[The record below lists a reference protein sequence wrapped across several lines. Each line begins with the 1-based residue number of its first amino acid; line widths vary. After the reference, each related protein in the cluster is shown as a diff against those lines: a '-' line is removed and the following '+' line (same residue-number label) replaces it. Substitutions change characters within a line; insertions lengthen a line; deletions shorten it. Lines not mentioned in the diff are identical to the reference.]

1 MKACLSPSP
10 FFFWLEAQSTLDETG
25 RELRLTEN
33 TTRTTTPDTFLLI
46 VWHFGN
52 CDWIWKYL
60 ICFRSGEVILWP
72 CWGGMGG
79 RDWYLFLFVLL
90 WCEMQGGSVVSGLH
104 TRLMMGR
111 WEERKN
117 VGKRAK
123 RQWWETSVRDERERR
138 KEVKGKSGEDTMKG
152 EGSKKKERSK
162 VWRNKGS
169 LWRSTLISLGSPF
182 THTGVHAHT
191 HAHMHALKHAHM
203 HTHNPYKY
211 APRTHHTHFS
221 CPSWGGVK
229 KIFSFLV
236 TPHTP
241 TSTHIQRV
249 LLRWVLIR
257 SKGGGLLVISKQ
269 NKQNRRT

>member
-1 MKACLSPSP
+1 
-10 FFFWLEAQSTLDETG
+10 
-25 RELRLTEN
+25 
-33 TTRTTTPDTFLLI
+33 
-46 VWHFGN
+46 
-52 CDWIWKYL
+52 
-60 ICFRSGEVILWP
+60 
-72 CWGGMGG
+72 
-79 RDWYLFLFVLL
+79 
-90 WCEMQGGSVVSGLH
+90 
-104 TRLMMGR
+104 
-111 WEERKN
+111 
-117 VGKRAK
+117 
-123 RQWWETSVRDERERR
+123 
-138 KEVKGKSGEDTMKG
+138 MKG

-169 LWRSTLISLGSPF
+169 LWRSTLISLGSPL

-269 NKQNRRT
+269 NKQNRRTQKKCVHECVCVTVRMCVCALPMSHLHIHTCTDIFRKQIGNKNNVTFSEDYKCQLLLICSVYRSATNGYHVFMCLLPMYVTLLL